1 MNTQHLQSNNG
12 VKNVTSFWNVTLKF
26 KDQDRNITIVKS
38 LSEEDLTAIK
48 NVIAQANT
56 NKGDIKDHSL
66 RVDNLEAMN
75 VSNTV
80 TVVP

>member
-12 VKNVTSFWNVTLKF
+12 VKNVTSSWNVTLKF
-26 KDQDRNITIVKS
+26 KDQDRNSTIVES
-38 LSEEDLTAIK
+38 LSEENLTAIK

-56 NKGDIKDHSL
+56 NKGDIKDLTL
-66 RVDNLEAMN
+66 RVDNLEAMDT
-75 VSNTV
+75 SNIV